1 MSLPASFRRL
11 AWSNLAAQSAEQMA
25 LATAPIVA
33 VLSLGAGP
41 AETGLLA
48 TAQSLPFLLLS
59 LPAGVLADRM
69 RRKRLMVMAELLR
82 AVALFL
88 LPILLW
94 QAVLTVSLLAVI
106 SAAIATG
113 TVVYSVAAP
122 ALVPTLVERP
132 LLALANTRLE
142 LARSLAF
149 AAGPSAAGVL
159 VAAIGGGA
167 SFVIAGLLSLVAV
180 WFIANIREDERT
192 KPTER
197 HVMAELIEGMRFTRS
212 QPLLLSIMA
221 TAVVWSTAFFVL
233 QSIYVVY
240 AVQRLGLTADQVGL
254 TLGAYGAG
262 MLLGGL
268 FVPLVLP
275 RIRIGLFIVL
285 GPIGSLAGVL
295 IIVSSRFMPG
305 LALPL
310 IGFFVFGVGPIM
322 WTIGQTTLR
331 QALTPT
337 ALLGRVSALFIVVSF
352 GARPIGAALGGLI
365 GSKIGLDAAMTT
377 AAVGFALQ
385 LAIVLASP
393 LPRLKVL
400 PPHPQS

>member
-11 AWSNLAAQSAEQMA
+11 AWSNLAAQGAEQMA

-82 AVALFL
+82 AAALFL

-94 QAVLTVSLLAVI
+94 QAVLTVGLLAAI
-106 SAAIATG
+106 AAAIATG

-122 ALVPTLVERP
+122 ALVPTLVDRP

-149 AAGPSAAGVL
+149 AVGPSAAGVL

-180 WFIANIREDERT
+180 WLIANIREESRPQAADR
-192 KPTER
+192 R
-197 HVMAELIEGMRFTRS
+197 IWAELAEGLRFTRS

-221 TAVVWSTAFFVL
+221 CAIAWSTSFFVL
-233 QSIYVVY
+233 HSIYVVY
-240 AVQRLGLTADQVGL
+240 AVQRLGLSADQVGM

-275 RIRIGLFIVL
+275 RVRIGLFITL
-285 GPIGSLAGVL
+285 GPIGSLLGVT
-295 IIVSSRFMPG
+295 IIAASRFLPG

-352 GARPIGAALGGLI
+352 GARPIGAAIGGLI
-365 GSKIGLDAAMTT
+365 GSKVSLDAAMT
-377 AAVGFALQ
+377 AAVLGYILQ
-385 LAIVLASP
+385 LVIVLVSP
-393 LPRLKVL
+393 LPRLKAL
-400 PPHPQS
+400 PPHPPG

>member
-1 MSLPASFRRL
+1 M
-11 AWSNLAAQSAEQMA
+11 
-25 LATAPIVA
+25 
-33 VLSLGAGP
+33 
-41 AETGLLA
+41 
-48 TAQSLPFLLLS
+48 
-59 LPAGVLADRM
+59 LADRM